1 MSGYVRVEPAE
12 EQSAEEQPIDL
23 HTKKWKYYKFLSSV
37 AFKVYTVGKFQL
49 LWGKIKLMWMI
60 FLQKNG

>member
-23 HTKKWKYYKFLSSV
+23 HTRKWKYDKFLSSV
-37 AFKVYTVGKFQL
+37 AFKVDTVGKF
-49 LWGKIKLMWMI
+49 
-60 FLQKNG
+60 

>member
-23 HTKKWKYYKFLSSV
+23 HTITKKWKYMYDKFLSSV
-37 AFKVYTVGKFQL
+37 AFKVCTVGKF
-49 LWGKIKLMWMI
+49 
-60 FLQKNG
+60 